1 MSNPDS
7 SQRPES
13 LGRLVNILLERKQM
27 DILLTF
33 PYAGLESE
41 LEKIVERRARSSD
54 VLSMKL
60 YYSFLYAFH
69 VRQGKMRKAAAVM
82 HEQVLHLCS
91 FLLSVKEEKSK
102 YFILITG
109 TSLWV

>member
-1 MSNPDS
+1 
-7 SQRPES
+7 
-13 LGRLVNILLERKQM
+13 LVNILLERKQM

-54 VLSMKL
+54 VLSMTL

-82 HEQVLHLCS
+82 HEQVLYTINDI
-91 FLLSVKEEKSK
+91 LL
-102 YFILITG
+102 
-109 TSLWV
+109 

>member
-1 MSNPDS
+1 
-7 SQRPES
+7 
-13 LGRLVNILLERKQM
+13 M

-82 HEQVLHLCS
+82 YEQVHIDNIYTKS
-91 FLLSVKEEKSK
+91 AHAWIVIKESYDKFWES
-102 YFILITG
+102 
-109 TSLWV
+109 